1 MDSGFRYTAPEFYGA
16 GVPVIPEPIG
26 IFLRYMTADSFGN
39 KMLIEIMPT
48 NHVHLF
54 PFCSRYAGSY
64 HFISSIYLNGNTGDG
79 LYRMNRYVELRGYLF
94 SKTTLVRFW
103 VIVALIFS
111 ATFITLLAF
120 SRDID
125 TIFPQLFYFPILYG
139 TYYYRKSGIFIG
151 GACAVAFQSLA
162 YIYLYPDLTKL
173 GFATA
178 QAIMFVCVAVIV
190 AYFLDMMD
198 TIEMRYKSIYG
209 DSRLGVVL
217 FDPYTFR
224 ISLTNKQLE
233 NRLGYSSK
241 ELADMNFTELFQSQE
256 EKNRFFERLGS
267 GEDTV
272 DFETRFMTKN
282 QEPFWVS
289 LSWDRVDRH
298 LISCLVIGIDARKQT
313 PRKSEGLLDQYRQIT
328 EISPLGIVILQNN
341 IITYINRAFCA
352 LIEYDSDF
360 IVRKKITTI
369 IYPDDRE
376 KFLEYARLQ
385 TRIPL
390 PEMAEFR
397 FISQSGKIR
406 RANVFFTPIEQ
417 NGKPALLIHLVN
429 IGGINY
435 SAFSVPRLIKTIIDE
450 GDYAEK
456 ADITVEIPTN
466 LTFDADEKKIAFVID
481 TIISN
486 AVKYAH
492 SPRKIWISY
501 TSGEG
506 DPLHHVSIKDN
517 GTGIT
522 SAKLDEIFTTPQ
534 TTGAAKTSGKD
545 GSSGLSLSV
554 SKNYIQMHGG
564 YISVESTVN
573 IGTTFII
580 NLPKKRPV

>member
-1 MDSGFRYTAPEFYGA
+1 
-16 GVPVIPEPIG
+16 
-26 IFLRYMTADSFGN
+26 
-39 KMLIEIMPT
+39 
-48 NHVHLF
+48 
-54 PFCSRYAGSY
+54 
-64 HFISSIYLNGNTGDG
+64 
-79 LYRMNRYVELRGYLF
+79 MNRYISLGEYSF
-94 SKTTLVRFW
+94 SKTGLVRFW
-103 VIVALIFS
+103 VIVSLIFS
-111 ATFITLLAF
+111 STFITILAF
-120 SRDID
+120 SRNID

-139 TYYYRKSGIFIG
+139 TYFYRKSGILIG
-151 GACAVAFQSLA
+151 GACAVAFQTLA

-178 QAIMFVCVAVIV
+178 QAIMFVCVSVIV

-209 DSRLGVVL
+209 DSRLGIVL

-233 NRLGYSSK
+233 HALGYSPK
-241 ELADMNFTELFQSQE
+241 ELADMNFTQLFQSRE
-256 EKNRFFERLGS
+256 EQNRFFERLGS

-282 QEPFWVS
+282 HESFWVS

-298 LISCLVIGIDARKQT
+298 MISCLVIGIDARKRT
-313 PRKSEGLLDQYRQIT
+313 SLKPDSLLDQYRQIT

-341 IITYINRAFCA
+341 IITYMNRAFCA
-352 LIEYDSDF
+352 FTEYDADF
-360 IVRKKITTI
+360 SVGKKITTI

-376 KFLEYARLQ
+376 KFLEYAKLQ

-397 FISQSGKIR
+397 FLSQSGKIR

-429 IGGINY
+429 IGGVNY
-435 SAFSVPRLIKTIIDE
+435 SIFSVPHLIKTIIDE

-456 ADITVEIPTN
+456 ADITVEVPSN
-466 LTFDADEKKIAFVID
+466 LAFDADEKKIAFVID
-481 TIISN
+481 TLIAN

-492 SPRKIWISY
+492 APRKIWISY
-501 TSGEG
+501 SSGET
-506 DPLHHVSIKDN
+506 DPLHHISIRDN
-517 GTGIT
+517 GIGIT
-522 SAKLDEIFTTPQ
+522 SAKLDEIFSSPQ
-534 TTGAAKTSGKD
+534 TISAVRTNGKN
-545 GSSGLSLSV
+545 GSTGLSLSV

-564 YISVESTVN
+564 YISVDSTVN

-580 NLPKKRPV
+580 NLPKKRPA